1 MTTLK
6 KPASYRSYNRRRI
19 WAGYGFISPAIL
31 GILLFTMAP
40 LLYSLYLSFTNWT
53 VLAPKKWIGL
63 ANYRKIFMEDY
74 FFVKS
79 LKATAYYSIGS
90 VVAIIV
96 VCFFIALLLNSA
108 GRAKAFFRAAFYL
121 PTVVPVL
128 AGAIVWVWMF
138 NVDFGIVNYVL
149 GLFGIDKQPWV
160 GAPDSVIPS
169 LIFIAVWGA
178 GNVIVIFMAGMQDV
192 PKQLLEAVEI
202 DGGGWWRKLRS
213 VTIPLMSPVIFYNI
227 ILAFINSLTAFTQ
240 TYVLGR
246 NGGGPN
252 DSALFY
258 AFLIYREAFKNQ
270 NMGYACALAMVLFV
284 IVGVFTY
291 LLFRLSASWVHY
303 EGGRK
308 G

>member
-1 MTTLK
+1 MPAYS
-6 KPASYRSYNRRRI
+6 KPTSYKSHNRRRI
-19 WAGYGFISPAIL
+19 WAGYLFIMPAIL
-31 GILLFTMAP
+31 GIFTFTLAP

-53 VLAPKKWIGL
+53 VLAPKRWIGF
-63 ANYRKIFMEDY
+63 ANYKKIFTEDF

-90 VVAIIV
+90 VIAIILF
-96 VCFFIALLLNSA
+96 CFIIAMLLNSA

-121 PTVVPVL
+121 PTVIPVL
-128 AGAIVWVWMF
+128 AGAICWIWMF
-138 NVDFGIVNYVL
+138 NVDFGIINYAL
-149 GLFGIDKQPWV
+149 GFLGIDKQTWV
-160 GAPDSVIPS
+160 GAPSSVIPS
-169 LIFIAVWGA
+169 LIIMAVWGA

-192 PKQLLEAVEI
+192 PRHLLEAVEI

-213 VTIPLMSPVIFYNI
+213 VTIPLISPVIFYNI

-246 NGGGPN
+246 SGGGPN

-258 AFLIYREAFKNQ
+258 AFLIYREAFTYQ

-284 IVGVFTY
+284 IVAFFTY
-291 LLFRLSASWVHY
+291 LLFKLSAVWVHY
-303 EGGRK
+303 EGGGK